1 MFGLLSEIVAEGA
14 ITMSVGLVTSET
26 KFLDFRPAMNPEAKG
41 RAVDRRPIADLGSIA
56 KLKSNGFF
64 SSLSEPSIR
73 TINQIVQLCRHS
85 AGTIIFLEGDIA
97 RGVYIL
103 YEGRAEVLTANTDG
117 KTRILKS
124 ALPGDVLGLN
134 SVLAGR
140 SHEFTVRTIHT
151 CQFAFIA
158 REAFLKFIK
167 EHGDACLYFAQH
179 LSRDCHAAYDVIR
192 SMGTPVEKRL
202 AHFLMSCCE
211 NGRVNE
217 GIVRAELDLTHEAIS
232 QHIGCSR
239 ETVSRVLS
247 DFKRRRLAE
256 LVGTTLMVHDCVAL
270 ESLSAI

>member
-1 MFGLLSEIVAEGA
+1 
-14 ITMSVGLVTSET
+14 MSVRLVTPET
-26 KFLDFRPAMNPEAKG
+26 KFLDFRPTMDPEAKS
-41 RAVDRRPIADLGSIA
+41 RAVDRWPIADLGSIV

-73 TINQIVQLCRHS
+73 TINQIAQFGRHS
-85 AGTIIFLEGDIA
+85 ADTIIFFEGDIA

-103 YEGRAEVLTANTDG
+103 NEGRAEARTANTDG
-117 KTRILKS
+117 KTRILKT

-134 SVLAGR
+134 SVLAGT
-140 SHEFTVRTIHT
+140 SHEVTVKAIHP

-158 REAFLKFIK
+158 RGAFLKFVK

-192 SMGTPVEKRL
+192 SMDTPVEKRL
-202 AHFLMSCCE
+202 ARFLMSCCE
-211 NGRVNE
+211 NACVSE
-217 GIVRAELDLTHEAIS
+217 GIVRAELVLTHEAIS
-232 QHIGCSR
+232 QHIGCCR

-247 DFKRRRLAE
+247 DFKRRRVAE
-256 LVGTTLMVHDCVAL
+256 LVGTTLLVHDCVAL